1 MPKDP
6 RVDAY
11 IAKSAAF
18 ARPILNHFRRL
29 VHAACP
35 EIEETMKWSF
45 PNFLHHG
52 IVCNMAAFK
61 AHCAFGFWK
70 GRLLFKDSPHAG
82 AMGHLGRIT
91 SLSELPGDAEL
102 IGYIKQAI
110 KLNESG
116 VKQPP
121 RNLPKKKLRVPP
133 WFRSAL
139 NKNKKALAT
148 FDNFSYSHKKEY
160 LEWLIEAKTE
170 ETRARRLATTLQWL
184 AEGKSR
190 NWKYK
195 NC

>member
-1 MPKDP
+1 MAKDP

-18 ARPILNHFRRL
+18 ARPILNHFRGL
-29 VHAACP
+29 IHAACP
-35 EIEETMKWSF
+35 EVEETMKWRF
-45 PNFLHHG
+45 PHFLHRG
-52 IVCNMAAFK
+52 IMCSMAAFK
-61 AHCAFGFWK
+61 AHCALGFWK
-70 GRLLFKDSPHAG
+70 SRLLFKDSPHAG
-82 AMGHLGRIT
+82 AMDHFGRIT
-91 SLSELPGDAEL
+91 SFSDLPGDAVLLGHLKE
-102 IGYIKQAI
+102 AVR
-110 KLNESG
+110 LNEAG
-116 VKQPP
+116 VQRPS

-139 NKNKKALAT
+139 KKNKKALAA

-160 LEWLIEAKTE
+160 IEWLTEAKTE
-170 ETRARRLATTLQWL
+170 ETRARRLATTIQWL